1 MSITHV
7 GNSYSIESKVKISY
21 AMSGN
26 KHPMFGRTGEKNP
39 GSKKVY
45 IYLFDLKT
53 KKIILHKSFNT
64 CIEAALYFSCSTR
77 TLSRY
82 LDKNILYKNQ

>member
-1 MSITHV
+1 M
-7 GNSYSIESKVKISY
+7 
-21 AMSGN
+21 
-26 KHPMFGRTGEKNP
+26 
-39 GSKKVY
+39 Y

-53 KKIILHKSFNT
+53 KKIMLHKSFNT

-82 LDKNILYKNQ
+82 LDKNILYKKQWILSIFLKTKE